1 MRLPKSVMHS
11 ASDATRTE
19 NPFSSS
25 PQSGRQES
33 EKNFFMKCPG
43 RFPTGIFF
51 TYFFK
56 ILIAFQNLPAEFDML
71 NSIWLWS
78 INIGFTT
85 LACFLPK
92 SVEVLRN

>member
-56 ILIAFQNLPAEFDML
+56 ILIAFQNLPAEFDMFDL
-71 NSIWLWS
+71 SITS
-78 INIGFTT
+78 TKTKYINPNTKTQI
-85 LACFLPK
+85 FLK
-92 SVEVLRN
+92 